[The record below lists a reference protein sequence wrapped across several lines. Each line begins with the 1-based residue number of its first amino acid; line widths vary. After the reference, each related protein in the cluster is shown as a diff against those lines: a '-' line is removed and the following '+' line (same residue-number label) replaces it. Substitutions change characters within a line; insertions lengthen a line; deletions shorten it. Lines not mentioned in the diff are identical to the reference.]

1 MACKVYI
8 FHNGDDFS
16 KTAVDR
22 PICGLCGPA
31 SRISCRRFV
40 KENKNLKPALR
51 LLPVLLAATALSAT
65 AAAAAS
71 IGVVAPQSGPFALL
85 GKQMQDGAEAAAE
98 RLGIEVHP
106 VAETCQPG
114 SGEAIGR
121 ELRDAK
127 VTAAIGFLCSESLDG
142 ALPLLKEA
150 GIPTITLSVR
160 WKVLMEDALKNE
172 WPFFR
177 MAPTA
182 DDEAEKVIEIILR
195 EWSGDAVA
203 LIEDGTIH
211 GRELVEAVRAGM
223 EERGMKPV
231 FTDTYRPGQEQQVAL
246 VRRLKKAGATHV
258 FVGGDRNDVAI
269 IARDAAAEKAT
280 LTLMGGDAMRA
291 ADQPVA
297 LAAGTLAVALPEY
310 DAFPSAQEAVAI
322 LRGKG
327 IVPEGYVLP
336 AFAGVELAADAAGL
350 SSAMGMPVAEALVG
364 TGFET
369 AIGNVT
375 FDSGHELADNPYVLM
390 EWRAGR
396 FVPVG
401 AVGQ

>member
-16 KTAVDR
+16 KTAVRR
-22 PICGLCGPA
+22 PICGLCDPS

-51 LLPVLLAATALSAT
+51 LLPVLLAATFLSAT
-65 AAAAAS
+65 AADAAS

-85 GKQMQDGAEAAAE
+85 GKQMLDGAEAAAE

-106 VAETCQPG
+106 IAETCEAG
-114 SGEAIGR
+114 SGEKIGR

-142 ALPLLKEA
+142 ALPLLMDA
-150 GIPTITLSVR
+150 SIPAITLSVR

-182 DDEAEKVIEIILR
+182 DDEAEKVIDVILR
-195 EWSGDAVA
+195 DWSGDAVA
-203 LIEDGTIH
+203 LVEDGTIH

-246 VRRLKKAGATHV
+246 VRRLKKAGATRV

-269 IARDAAAEKAT
+269 IARDAAAERAT
-280 LTLMGGDAMRA
+280 LTRMGGDAMRA

-297 LAAGTLAVALPEY
+297 LTAGTLAVALPEY
-310 DAFPSAQEAVAI
+310 DTSPSAQEAVAI

-336 AFAGVELAADAAGL
+336 AFAGVELVADAAGL

-390 EWRAGR
+390 EWRDQR
-396 FVPVG
+396 FIPVG
-401 AVGQ
+401 TVGQ